1 MTHFKNL
8 KTNLYN
14 NGYSHQWKLIKSTQT
29 PIISLENQINLDFS
43 ERVACQTKKPLCQ
56 NIDLIVPN
64 KIRTQNEHFQLEQF
78 LQIIGTRLEKEPIK
92 RNEKLVPMINMSD
105 NSEKDD
111 DKRAFR
117 IQEFI
122 KTEKSYV
129 ETLQTLMKYVVN
141 PLRSMTHHKN
151 CIINTFKCTKI
162 FLNID
167 QIACANEKFLS
178 DLLQSYDFGSICQK
192 HMESFECYRKYLL
205 EQGDAQKLH
214 AKEFKSNQTYR
225 RFLLKAKDHPEFKKR
240 RLQDIL
246 VEPVQRISRYS
257 MMLREIL
264 NLTPQDHPDYPGL
277 KLACEKS
284 REIATMDDDDPTKTA
299 TMLLSLY
306 QTIKESPCS
315 LVSQNRSFVAHLDA
329 LEIHS
334 VTNKPLRA
342 VTLFL
347 FTDKILVASRSSLDE
362 VDIEELLDTNTTTTT
377 ILSKLKKDG
386 TLRFKG
392 WADIESIELFDGVLD
407 RPSSFIL
414 SATNTEEVQIN
425 EISNITSFEHYFYKG
440 PRLFAPQR
448 EENNHFQKWLDF
460 KTLYQKTR
468 ALVKQYE
475 PNDMTYYRSWNGIS
489 TFCNIYDQET
499 YTKVKYKNN
508 CAIVYVDDPNISTE
522 MLFPPSSQ
530 PWIIGLIQPEEM
542 KGFRFNLCTKTG
554 FANKYRDLAEMSQE
568 QHTFDFESV
577 FWNNVFFLNQS
588 LRVSQEYMERTT
600 FLMQQALASS
610 IMLPR
615 PRSRSV
621 SRTTSIPSLGKLF
634 SSSEDTRFP
643 TTSHSSDKKNYKSLP
658 QPANQQQ
665 DKRPHVH
672 SWNGVP
678 AQYINSPSLLALSSS
693 KLSEDEKEDKKHD
706 TISSRGSSSTSSS
719 FSMIEDD
726 DEELEQEI
734 NLPIAKMNLKK
745 SYESLENV
753 FKSLQGFE
761 DEMQQEWKH
770 LVTKYELLGSEI
782 NNNSDMDTIEN
793 AYSDMSK
800 HITNLTAFI
809 SMVHQHFNQQQ

>member
-1 MTHFKNL
+1 MTHFKKL

-43 ERVACQTKKPLCQ
+43 ERVTCQTKKPLCQ

-122 KTEKSYV
+122 KTEKSY
-129 ETLQTLMKYVVN
+129 
-141 PLRSMTHHKN
+141 SH
-151 CIINTFKCTKI
+151 
-162 FLNID
+162 
-167 QIACANEKFLS
+167 
-178 DLLQSYDFGSICQK
+178 DFGSICQK

-306 QTIKESPCS
+306 QAIKESPCS

-334 VTNKPLRA
+334 VTNKPLRS

-362 VDIEELLDTNTTTTT
+362 VDIEELLDTNITTTTL
-377 ILSKLKKDG
+377 LSKLKKDG

-407 RPSSFIL
+407 RPGSFIL
-414 SATNTEEVQIN
+414 SATNTEEAQIN
-425 EISNITSFEHYFYKG
+425 ETSNITSFEHYFYKG

-475 PNDMTYYRSWNGIS
+475 PSDMTYYRSWNGVS

-522 MLFPPSSQ
+522 MLFPPPSQ

-577 FWNNVFFLNQS
+577 FWNN
-588 LRVSQEYMERTT
+588 EYMERTT

-621 SRTTSIPSLGKLF
+621 SRATSIPSLGKLF

-665 DKRPHVH
+665 DRRPHIH

-678 AQYINSPSLLALSSS
+678 TQYINSPSLLALSSS
-693 KLSEDEKEDKKHD
+693 KLSEDEKEK
-706 TISSRGSSSTSSS
+706 
-719 FSMIEDD
+719 
-726 DEELEQEI
+726 
-734 NLPIAKMNLKK
+734 A
-745 SYESLENV
+745 
-753 FKSLQGFE
+753 
-761 DEMQQEWKH
+761 
-770 LVTKYELLGSEI
+770 
-782 NNNSDMDTIEN
+782 DMRCF
-793 AYSDMSK
+793 A
-800 HITNLTAFI
+800 A
-809 SMVHQHFNQQQ
+809 